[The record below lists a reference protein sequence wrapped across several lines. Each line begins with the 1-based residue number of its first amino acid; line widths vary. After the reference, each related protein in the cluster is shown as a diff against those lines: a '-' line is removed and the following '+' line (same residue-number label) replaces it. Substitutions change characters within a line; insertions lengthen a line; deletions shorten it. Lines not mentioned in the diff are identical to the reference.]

1 MRAQGWGDGS
11 GFLPGMGVVVVVR
24 PVEPLKEQKRPSFLS
39 SLLLFVGEERRLL
52 LVGALE
58 GNVQELLRNRDG
70 GMGEQTP

>member
-1 MRAQGWGDGS
+1 MRAQGWGHGS
-11 GFLPGMGVVVVVR
+11 GFLPRMGVVVVVVR

-39 SLLLFVGEERRLL
+39 SLLL

-70 GMGEQTP
+70 GVGEQTP